1 MTSVAYLANSF
12 PEPVEPYVGEEIR
25 ELRRRGC
32 EVVPCSFRRPSNI
45 PDSLAALA
53 AETVYV
59 FPLRLVTCLSAS
71 FLLVRNLGRI
81 RDLTGRGLRGPESTQ
96 RRLRTL
102 FHTWLGAYLATVLDG
117 KQIRHIHIHHGY
129 FSAWAGM
136 VAARLLNVSFS
147 LTLHGSD
154 LLVRADFLDCKLMEC
169 RFCITVSDF
178 NRKYILGKYPEV
190 DSRKIFVH
198 HLGIDPDVWV
208 PRPHALKRSTFSILS
223 VGRLHA
229 IKNYGFLILACHALR
244 IAGVRFRCV
253 IAGEGDQRNSL
264 MQLARELKLEEDV
277 SLCGYVP
284 REKLPELYAEAN
296 AVVLTS
302 SSEGIPVVL
311 MEAMAMECVVLA
323 PAITGIPELIR
334 DGQTGFLYKPNS
346 MEHFV
351 EKLKYIRVN
360 SLSMGKIGKAAR
372 RHVELHFNQRRNL
385 AGFADDF
392 IRYTSGIK
400 CSGLDRKNVYEDS
413 VLQQIQLPVQR
424 DRSVSV

>member
-12 PEPVEPYVGEEIR
+12 PEPVEPYVGEEIH

-32 EVVPCSFRRPSNI
+32 EVLACSFRRPSPI
-45 PDSLAALA
+45 PDSLTGLA
-53 AETVYV
+53 AETLYA
-59 FPLRLVTCLSAS
+59 FPLRLVTGLSAS
-71 FLLVRNLGRI
+71 FLLLRNLVRI
-81 RDLTGRGLRGPESTQ
+81 RDLTRRGLRGPESTH

-102 FHTWLGAYLATVLDG
+102 IHTWLGAYLATVLAG
-117 KQIRHIHIHHGY
+117 KKISHIHIHHGY

-136 VAARLLNVSFS
+136 VAARLLNVGFS
-147 LTLHGSD
+147 MTLHGSD
-154 LLVRADFLDCKLMEC
+154 LLVRADFLDCKLREC
-169 RFCITVSDF
+169 RFCVTVSDF
-178 NRKYILGKYPEV
+178 NRKYILEKYPEV
-190 DSRKIFVH
+190 DSRKILVH

-208 PRPHALKRSTFSILS
+208 PRPQALKTSTFSILS

-229 IKNYGFLILACHALR
+229 IKNYGFLIRACRAVK

-264 MQLARELKLEEDV
+264 MQLLRELNLDEEV
-277 SLCGYVP
+277 SLCGFVS

-311 MEAMAMECVVLA
+311 MEAMAMERVVLA

-334 DGQTGFLYKPNS
+334 DGQTGFLYEPDS

-351 EKLKYIRVN
+351 EKLNYIWVN
-360 SLSMGKIGKAAR
+360 PVSMAQIGAAAR
-372 RHVELHFNQRRNL
+372 RHVELHFNRSRNL

-392 IRYTSGIK
+392 IRYASGIK